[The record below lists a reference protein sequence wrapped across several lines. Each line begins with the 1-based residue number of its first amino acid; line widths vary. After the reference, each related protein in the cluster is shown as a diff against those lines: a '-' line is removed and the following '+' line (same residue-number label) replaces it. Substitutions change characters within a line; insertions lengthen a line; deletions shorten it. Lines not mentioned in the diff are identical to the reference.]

1 MVSGE
6 KPSDLTNRHLSS
18 FKQLVISFSKQNKT
32 KQCKTKKKNKKGK
45 VIGKSSIN
53 KTHFIKIAQI
63 I

>member
-32 KQCKTKKKNKKGK
+32 KQSKTKKKRASSDWKKFNKQ
-45 VIGKSSIN
+45 KSFYQNSSN
-53 KTHFIKIAQI
+53 YI

>member
-32 KQCKTKKKNKKGK
+32 KQCKTKKKTKKAK
-45 VIGKSSIN
+45 
-53 KTHFIKIAQI
+53 
-63 I
+63 

>member
-18 FKQLVISFSKQNKT
+18 FKQLVISFSKQNNV
-32 KQCKTKKKNKKGK
+32 KQKKKQKRQSDWKKFNKQNSFYQN
-45 VIGKSSIN
+45 SSN
-53 KTHFIKIAQI
+53 YI